1 MANIEV
7 ENIPNRNHLN
17 YSNMN
22 NHLVMQQT
30 TNNLQSFLLKHLLKK
45 GNPDKQEITNT
56 RIGEKGSNGVMGG
69 SYSID
74 YNDYQEFLNLY
85 ERDILKKKNKSEYL
99 TEKQL
104 ENDGP
109 LLVDIDL
116 RYEIDIDTRQ
126 HNSKHIQEIVDNYI
140 CILSNIYDMNS
151 NTQFKVFVME
161 KQNVNVL
168 SEKNLTKDGIHIIIT
183 LKVDRITQKII
194 RQKMI
199 EQMSNDSCWNDIP
212 ITNSWDDVFDE
223 GITKGTTPWQ
233 LYGSKKPKHDVYKI
247 TYLYEIIYDEEEEE
261 CICNKIE
268 DINGYNLNINEL
280 SIRNNNHISLEFNE
294 CNDEFIEEYKKMSEK
309 PKSPKSDNNLNK
321 LYDLVHVDSNL
332 SDMISNSINIDNI
345 RSIDDINSL
354 YNAFIDGLKNEDYN
368 LREISYYTMALPS
381 KYYEN
386 GSYDRWIRVC
396 WALRNTSNKLLIV
409 WIKFSSQAKN
419 FRCSYDE
426 LSELV
431 EHWENASNNYGTG
444 LTKRSIIHWVR
455 QEDKGKYE
463 EVHKST
469 ISYYVD
475 RTIYGADGINGLKSE
490 KYEGGEVEL
499 AQVLYQI
506 YKNDYVCTSIKGN
519 IWYKYVNHRW
529 KLNDSGTS
537 LRKSISDKM
546 RLIYNNKSV
555 ELSKQLSIKIDNSNL
570 DEGEKQKLVE
580 KQKLIGRKIIE
591 IIKFLNKSN
600 DKKNIMIEAKELFY
614 DGEFIEKLD
623 QNPYLLCFNNG
634 VMDFKEGIFREGR
647 PDDYL
652 SLTTKINYVKLSD
665 KTKEV
670 EEEIEDFFAKLFPK
684 EELRKY
690 MWQHLASTL
699 LGTADQQTF
708 NMYIGMGQNGK
719 SVLVTLMEQ
728 ILGEYK
734 GDVPLSLITNSRT
747 KVGGVSPEI
756 VQLRGIRYALM
767 QEPKKGDTINEGI
780 MKQLTSGEDNLQ
792 GRAPYMERS
801 ISFKPQLKLVVTANV
816 FMQIN
821 SNDHGTWRRIRVC
834 PFESLFT
841 ENPVKGD
848 PNKPYQFPLD
858 PKLSK
863 EKFPRWK
870 EIFASM
876 LVNIVNKT
884 KGYVKDCDVV
894 LEESKKYRASQDY
907 ISAFVLE
914 KVVKQTNGVIEKNEI
929 NQEFKM
935 WWAANYGQGRREP
948 PAKEVHEYI
957 DRNFGKCRDGMWKN
971 LKIKY
976 TGKTTNIDDDDLD
989 DINEHDL

>member
-1 MANIEV
+1 MASAEV
-7 ENIPNRNHLN
+7 DIMPSLPTNHYQNQNR
-17 YSNMN
+17 YNMTS
-22 NHLVMQQT
+22 Q
-30 TNNLQSFLLKHLLKK
+30 TNNLQSFLLKHILKK
-45 GNPDKQEITNT
+45 GNPEKKLITNT
-56 RIGEKGSNGVMGG
+56 RIGEKTSNGIMGG

-74 YNDYQEFLNLY
+74 DSDYTEFLNLY
-85 ERDILKKKNKSEYL
+85 SRDIINKKHKSEYL

-109 LLVDIDL
+109 LIVDIDL
-116 RYEIDIDTRQ
+116 RYELNIDTRQ
-126 HNSKHIQEIVDNYI
+126 HNSEHIQEIVDNYI
-140 CILSNIYDMNS
+140 CILSNIYDMNE
-151 NTQFKVFVME
+151 NTKFKIFVME

-168 SEKNLTKDGIHIIIT
+168 TEKNITKDGIHIIIT
-183 LKVDRITQKII
+183 LKVDRTTQKII
-194 RQKMI
+194 RQYMI
-199 EQMSNDSCWNDIP
+199 EQMNNTWEDLP
-212 ITNSWDDVFDE
+212 IINSLEDVFDE

-247 TYLYEIIYDEEEEE
+247 TYLYEVEYDNDEEE
-261 CICNKIE
+261 CICNKMDVNEYIV
-268 DINGYNLNINEL
+268 NMNEL
-280 SIRNNNHISLEFNE
+280 SIRNSNHLKLELNE
-294 CNDEFIEEYKKMSEK
+294 CNDEFLELYKKLSEK
-309 PKSPKSDNNLNK
+309 PRSPKSDNNLNK

-332 SDMISNSINIDNI
+332 SDMIANNINIDNI
-345 RSIDDINSL
+345 SCIDDINNL
-354 YNAFIDGLKNEDYN
+354 YNAFIDGLKNEDYD
-368 LREISYYTMALPS
+368 LRETSYYTMALPE

-396 WALRNTSNKLLIV
+396 WALRNTSKRLLIV
-409 WIKFSSQAKN
+409 WLKFSSQAKN
-419 FRCSYDE
+419 FRCGYDE

-431 EHWENASNNYGTG
+431 EHWENAGGTYGTG

-455 QEDKGKYE
+455 QEDKDKYE

-555 ELSKQLSIKIDNSNL
+555 ELSKQISLKIDSQNL
-570 DEGEKQKLVE
+570 EEGEKQKLVE

-591 IIKFLNKSN
+591 IVKFLNKSN

-614 DGEFIEKLD
+614 DGDFIEKLD

-634 VMDFKEGIFREGR
+634 VMDFKEKVFREGR

-665 KTKEV
+665 KNKDIQ
-670 EEEIEDFFAKLFPK
+670 EEIKDFFSKLFPN
-684 EELRKY
+684 EQLRDY
-690 MWQHLASTL
+690 MWNHLASTL

-792 GRAPYMERS
+792 GRAPYMEKT

-841 ENPVKGD
+841 ENPEKGD

-858 PKLSK
+858 TRLSK
-863 EKFPRWK
+863 EKFPKWK
-870 EIFASM
+870 EVFASM
-876 LVNIVNKT
+876 LIEIVKKT
-884 KGYVKDCDVV
+884 NGLVKDCDIV
-894 LEESKKYRASQDY
+894 LSHSKKYRASQDY
-907 ISAFVLE
+907 ISAFIQE
-914 KVVKQTNGVIEKNEI
+914 KITKQTNGVIEKNEI

-957 DRNFGKCRDGMWKN
+957 DRNFSKCRDGVWKN

-976 TGKTTNIDDDDLD
+976 TSKSTNIDDDDVD
-989 DINEHDL
+989 DINENDL

>member
-1 MANIEV
+1 MASV
-7 ENIPNRNHLN
+7 EIDIMPSFESNQYQKQNR
-17 YSNMN
+17 YNMTT
-22 NHLVMQQT
+22 Q
-30 TNNLQSFLLKHLLKK
+30 TNNLQSFLLKHILKK
-45 GNPDKQEITNT
+45 GNPDKKEITNT
-56 RIGEKGSNGVMGG
+56 RIGEKSSNGVMGG
-69 SYSID
+69 SYSISDTD
-74 YNDYQEFLNLY
+74 YPQFLNLY
-85 ERDILKKKNKSEYL
+85 NRDIITKKKSEYL

-104 ENDGP
+104 EDDGP

-116 RYEIDIDTRQ
+116 RYELDIDTRQ
-126 HNSKHIQEIVDNYI
+126 HNSEHIQEIVDNYI
-140 CILSNIYDMNS
+140 CILSNIYDMNE
-151 NTQFKVFVME
+151 NTKFKIFVME

-168 SEKNLTKDGIHIIIT
+168 TEKNITKDGIHIIIT
-183 LKVDRITQKII
+183 LKVDRTTQKII
-194 RQKMI
+194 RQYMI
-199 EQMSNDSCWNDIP
+199 NQMNNAWEDLP
-212 ITNSWDDVFDE
+212 IKNSWEDVFDE

-247 TYLYEIIYDEEEEE
+247 TYLYEVEYDNDEEE
-261 CICNKIE
+261 CICNKI
-268 DINGYNLNINEL
+268 DVNDYIVDMNEL
-280 SIRNNNHISLEFNE
+280 SIRNSNHLKLEFNE
-294 CNDEFIEEYKKMSEK
+294 CNEEFLELYKKFSEK
-309 PKSPKSDNNLNK
+309 SRSPKSDNNLNK
-321 LYDLVHVDSNL
+321 LYELVNVDSNL
-332 SDMISNSINIDNI
+332 SDMIASNINIDNI
-345 RSIDDINSL
+345 SCIDDINRL
-354 YNAFIDGLKNEDYN
+354 YNAFIDGLKNEDYD
-368 LREISYYTMALPS
+368 LRETSYYTMALPG
-381 KYYEN
+381 KYYES

-396 WALRNTSNKLLIV
+396 WALRNTSKRLLIV

-431 EHWENASNNYGTG
+431 EHWESAGNTYGTG

-455 QEDKGKYE
+455 QENKDKYE

-537 LRKSISDKM
+537 LRKSISDRM

-555 ELSKQLSIKIDNSNL
+555 ELSKQISLKIDSQNL
-570 DEGEKQKLVE
+570 EEGEKQKLVE

-614 DGEFIEKLD
+614 DGDFIEKLD

-665 KTKEV
+665 KTKETQ
-670 EEEIEDFFAKLFPK
+670 EEIKEFFSKLFPN
-684 EELRKY
+684 EQLREY
-690 MWQHLASTL
+690 MWNHLASTL

-792 GRAPYMERS
+792 GRAPYMEKT

-841 ENPVKGD
+841 ENPVKDD
-848 PNKPYQFPLD
+848 PDKPYQFPLD
-858 PKLSK
+858 PRLSK
-863 EKFPRWK
+863 EKFPKWK
-870 EIFASM
+870 EVFASM
-876 LVNIVNKT
+876 LIEIVKKT
-884 KGYVKDCDVV
+884 NGLVKDCDIV
-894 LEESKKYRASQDY
+894 LSHSKKYRASQDY
-907 ISAFVLE
+907 ISAFVQE
-914 KVVKQTNGVIEKNEI
+914 KITKQKNGVIEKNEI

-935 WWAANYGQGRREP
+935 WWAANYGQGRKEP

-957 DRNFGKCRDGMWKN
+957 DRNFCKCRDGIWKN

-976 TGKTTNIDDDDLD
+976 TSKTTNIDDDDVD
-989 DINEHDL
+989 DINENEL